1 MDREV
6 TQSRTRRI
14 AGNILII
21 LPGLV
26 LALSAL
32 VKFAHVPAVVNQM
45 VASGFANG
53 KLTLVAALELL
64 SAALFL
70 FPRTRSVGLLILSAF
85 LGGAICTHVQLGEYS
100 TAGGPSVVLLLAWIG
115 TWLRHPQA
123 FWSPN
128 LPRPQTNQLT
138 EARGQ
143 RLASRST

>member
-1 MDREV
+1 MEREV
-6 TQSRTRRI
+6 TPSRTRCI
-14 AGNILII
+14 AGSVLII
-21 LPGLV
+21 LLGLV

-45 VASGFANG
+45 AASGFANG

-70 FPRTRSVGLLILSAF
+70 FSRTRSVGLLMLSAF

-100 TAGGPSVVLLLAWIG
+100 KAGGPSVLLLLTWIG
-115 TWLRHPQA
+115 TWLRHPQVL
-123 FWSPN
+123 WSPR

-138 EARGQ
+138 EAHRE
-143 RLASRST
+143 RLASRSA